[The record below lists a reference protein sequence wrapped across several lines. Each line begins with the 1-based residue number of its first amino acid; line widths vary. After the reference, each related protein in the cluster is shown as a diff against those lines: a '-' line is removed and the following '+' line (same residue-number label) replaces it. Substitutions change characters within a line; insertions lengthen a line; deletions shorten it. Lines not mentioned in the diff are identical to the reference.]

1 MNKTVKNVLGATLV
15 VALSAGVARYTAQTT
30 RDEQASSHI
39 DTTLF
44 TQPTSSSPSHLV
56 NMNGVS
62 SQPVDLTTAAEKS
75 LHAVVHIKSTAG
87 AQQQQ
92 KQQYGRQPQDI
103 FEYFFGTPQRQYPQR
118 QRQQQVQPQVGFGS
132 GVIISSDGYIVTNN
146 HVVEK
151 ADEVEVTLNDNR
163 TFQATVIGTDASTD
177 LALLKISGD
186 EFPTIPVG
194 DSEALKVGEW
204 VLAVG
209 NPFNLTSTVTAGIV
223 SAKARTL
230 GVYNQGV
237 ESFIQTDAAINKGNS
252 GGALVNARGELIG
265 INAVLYSRT
274 GSYAGYGFAIPTTIM
289 TKVVSDLKKYG
300 TVQRAL
306 LGIMGSDV
314 GNNML
319 PDELKEKEEEL
330 GVVEGIHVQEVVD
343 NGAAAEAGVK
353 TDDVIV
359 GLNSH
364 KITKMAELQE
374 QLAQHSPG
382 DKITLQVVRNKKK
395 MTIEVTLRNEQGTTK
410 VIKKADQQV
419 LGAAFIPVPAKVR
432 HRLNLGYG
440 LQVTGVQAG
449 RMKDAGISKGIIM
462 LKANGVQLR
471 TEEDFNKV
479 FRAASRTPEQVIFIN
494 AMYPSGRRVNFA
506 VDISQ
511 D

>member
-44 TQPTSSSPSHLV
+44 TQSTPSSSNHLV
-56 NMNGVS
+56 NMNGIS
-62 SQPVDLTTAAEKS
+62 GQPVDLTLAAEKS

-87 AQQQQ
+87 GQQQR
-92 KQQYGRQPQDI
+92 QQYGRQPQDI

-118 QRQQQVQPQVGFGS
+118 QRPVQPQVGFGS

-306 LGIMGSDV
+306 LGIMGSDL

-319 PDELKEKEEEL
+319 PDELKEKEEAL

-353 TDDVIV
+353 VDDVIV
-359 GLNSH
+359 GLNNH

-382 DKITLQVVRNKKK
+382 DEIKLQVVRNKKEK
-395 MTIEVTLRNEQGTTK
+395 TIEVTLRNEQGTTN
-410 VIKKADQQV
+410 VIKKADEQV

-440 LQVTGVQAG
+440 LQVTGIQAG

-511 D
+511 E